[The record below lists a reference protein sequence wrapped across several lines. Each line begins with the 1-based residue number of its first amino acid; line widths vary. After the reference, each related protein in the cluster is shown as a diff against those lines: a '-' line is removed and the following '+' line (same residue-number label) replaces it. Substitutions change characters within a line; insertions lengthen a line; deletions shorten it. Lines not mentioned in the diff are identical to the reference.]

1 MKMDKLATA
10 LRRINK
16 LYGLDMT
23 DLIILD
29 DIAQKMKHKKAVTIM
44 EIVEASEAASP
55 ATVHARIKRMCENKF
70 LQKILHDSN
79 LRLRELDFGPTYH
92 KMVEEVGQV

>member
-29 DIAQKMKHKKAVTIM
+29 DIAQKMKHKKSVTIM
-44 EIVEASEAASP
+44 EIVESSEAASP
-55 ATVHARIKRMCENKF
+55 ATVHARIKRMCDHN
-70 LQKILHDSN
+70 ILHKIIDENN
-79 LRLRELDFGPTYH
+79 LRFRMLDFGAPYSRL
-92 KMVEEVGQV
+92 VEELGQV